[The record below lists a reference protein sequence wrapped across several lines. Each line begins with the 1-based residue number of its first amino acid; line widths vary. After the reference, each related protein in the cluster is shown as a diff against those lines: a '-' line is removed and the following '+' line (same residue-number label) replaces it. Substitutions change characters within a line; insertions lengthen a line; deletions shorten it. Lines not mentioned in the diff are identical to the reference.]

1 VQVSINQNKK
11 IYGLVFIFFFLIYL
25 ISNGGHLDNYDG
37 IAYFLI
43 TENLVLEKSLKI
55 DPNSPSV
62 EKLQFDINGLLSSH
76 GSLLSSA
83 SRNETSLKNYVNYA
97 PFISAIGVP
106 FYIIALMFNQNPIH
120 FVPYFVNL
128 IIITLTDLVV
138 FAFALELYKSKK
150 IAFVLS
156 LLLGVT
162 SYIWPYQ
169 SSMFTQPLLGL
180 CAISSVYFLFLSGKS
195 RIKHA
200 EIFGGI
206 ILGMVSLAHPTGVM
220 IIPGILVYALLLL
233 RKDKRKIAK
242 FLIFFILLISFTLY
256 LNEVRFG
263 SPLDFGYRDE
273 QSLKFHNDI
282 TGLAGMI
289 FSPGKGI
296 LFFFPI
302 SILVPLAIWKF
313 LKQEKWLAILIIYI
327 FLVYWLWFGTII
339 NPYWGANGNW
349 GSRYLVQ
356 SLPFLI
362 LPVGIL
368 IKNLNLRYIII
379 GLATT
384 GFIVNLLGVLVW
396 EMYDYTY
403 GWERL
408 GLWKFGDKSW
418 DLFTWSGSYS
428 PIVLSWQVLNSDYLS
443 SLVSYPKQI
452 GDFHH
457 IGLAPCNYDSYL
469 YCSNGIIPIIILM
482 SLVAFTFYLIWRD
495 IKIPPNIPSNC

>member
-1 VQVSINQNKK
+1 MQVNVNQNRK
-11 IYGLVFIFFFLIYL
+11 IYGLVFSFFFLIYL

-43 TENLVLEKSLKI
+43 TENLVLEKSLKV

-62 EKLQFDINGLLSSH
+62 EKLQFDINGLLNSH
-76 GSLLSSA
+76 GSLLPTNA
-83 SRNETSLKNYVNYA
+83 DENRTSLKNYINYA
-97 PFISAIGVP
+97 PLISAIGIP
-106 FYIIALMFNQNPIH
+106 FYIIALMLNQNPIH
-120 FVPYFVNL
+120 FVPYFVNS
-128 IIITLTDLVV
+128 IIIALTDLVV
-138 FAFALELYKSKK
+138 FAFALELYRSKK
-150 IAFVLS
+150 IAIVLS
-156 LLLGVT
+156 LLLGVA
-162 SYIWPYQ
+162 SYLWPYQ

-180 CAISSVYFLFLSGKS
+180 CAISSVYFLFLSDKS

-242 FLIFFILLISFTLY
+242 FLIFFILSISFTFY

-273 QSLKFHNDI
+273 QSLKLHNDV
-282 TGLAGMI
+282 TGLVGMI

-302 SILVPLAIWKF
+302 SVLVPLTIWKF
-313 LKQEKWLAILIIYI
+313 LKREKWLAILIIYVFFI
-327 FLVYWLWFGTII
+327 YWLWFGTTI

-349 GSRYLVQ
+349 GPRYLVPT
-356 SLPFLI
+356 LPFLI
-362 LPVGIL
+362 LSIGTL
-368 IKNLNLRYIII
+368 IKNSNFRYIII
-379 GLATT
+379 GLAVA

-408 GLWKFGDKSW
+408 SLWKFGMKSW
-418 DLFTWSGSYS
+418 DLFTWGGSYS

-443 SLVSYPKQI
+443 SLASYPKQI

-469 YCSNGIIPIIILM
+469 YCSSGIISIIILL
-482 SLVAFTFYLIWRD
+482 SLVAFVFYLIWRD
-495 IKIPPNIPSNC
+495 MKIFPNILE